1 MMIAGFFFLIF
12 FTGGNAFTVDLHDD
26 QQMPN
31 DTITMEKE
39 ENNNGNCGYNAVVK
53 FLNLNKDN
61 NNYTLTRPVKNYR
74 TVTEVLH
81 LMKVFGI
88 LDMKETEQIFISYI
102 WVFLRWK
109 NEHISWNPK
118 EFCGLESITI
128 PTELLWMP
136 DLIIEEMTEKD
147 KATTNPFLTIYSNGN
162 VSFRNDHVVVSTC
175 KMNVY
180 KFPFDIQSCNL
191 SFKSMTHTPRE
202 INLKTLENDKVIT
215 RWTKDLI
222 ETQDEWEFI
231 DITVNNQT
239 SDLDRFQSMLVYT
252 ITMKR
257 RSVLYIAN
265 FILPILFFLILD
277 LVSFLISDS
286 GGEKLSFK
294 VTVLLAVTVMQLILN
309 DILPSSSD
317 KVPLIAL
324 YCIGVFTL
332 MMLSLLE
339 SILVMH
345 LLDKDSATENNKTD
359 GDQSLRMKKCCHCAP
374 VYDASPDETES
385 VTKEDSSSKLM
396 EASLNLKQV
405 SNEPEENGKTM
416 NLLGSK
422 RKDVKSGYWTRIV
435 KKINKIFLIF
445 YITTLTVFLGTM
457 FSLWNSEN
465 Y

>member
-1 MMIAGFFFLIF
+1 MIAGFFFLIF
-12 FTGGNAFTVDLHDD
+12 FT
-26 QQMPN
+26 
-31 DTITMEKE
+31 E
-39 ENNNGNCGYNAVVK
+39 ENNNGNCGYNDVVK
-53 FLNLNKDN
+53 FLNLKKDN
-61 NNYTLTRPVKNYR
+61 DKYTLTRPVKNYN

-88 LDMKETEQIFISYI
+88 LDMVKTEQIFISYI

-180 KFPFDIQSCNL
+180 KFPFDSQSCNL

-215 RWTKDLI
+215 RWSKDLI
-222 ETQDEWEFI
+222 ETQDEWEFL

-345 LLDKDSATENNKTD
+345 LIDKDSATQNNKTD
-359 GDQSLRMKKCCHCAP
+359 GDQSL
-374 VYDASPDETES
+374 
-385 VTKEDSSSKLM
+385 
-396 EASLNLKQV
+396 
-405 SNEPEENGKTM
+405 
-416 NLLGSK
+416 
-422 RKDVKSGYWTRIV
+422 
-435 KKINKIFLIF
+435 
-445 YITTLTVFLGTM
+445 
-457 FSLWNSEN
+457 SE
-465 Y
+465 